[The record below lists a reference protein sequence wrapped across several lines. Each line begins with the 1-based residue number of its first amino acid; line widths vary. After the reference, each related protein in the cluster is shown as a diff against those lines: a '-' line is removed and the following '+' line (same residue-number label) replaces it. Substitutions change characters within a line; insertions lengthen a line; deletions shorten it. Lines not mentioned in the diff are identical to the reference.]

1 MYFSANGLSFYIAG
15 GRSKAMIKWVLR
27 SRLLLGSLLCAGMMA
42 SSAAADSRLIV
53 RVPAGR
59 LVLQTLCLTV
69 GCNVAQTID
78 GATGQLFLVT
88 VPNLLNVDAV
98 TQLLSNSAAVTGI
111 EPDLLA
117 HTEGSAYKIPS
128 ALSDTT
134 PVTYYGATVPHGYVS
149 QPAVQIVRMAE
160 AQNDFNVSGSG
171 VVAVIDTGVDVHHPA
186 LQGSLLPG
194 YDFTRN
200 QSGADETQDVS
211 LLQPPTPDSSPQ
223 WVNGHS
229 AANLDQS
236 TAAVVDGNAAYGDF
250 GHGTMVAGII
260 HLVAPT
266 AKILPLKAFR
276 ADGTGYTSDI
286 LRAIYTAIA
295 FHTNVTN
302 MSFSLAAY
310 SPEVANAISLASLG
324 GMICVAAA
332 GNGGQDAL
340 VYPAALP
347 SVMGI
352 ASTTNTDQLSSFS
365 NYGSDLVW
373 VAAPGEGIV
382 STYPFSTYAAGWG
395 TSFSAPFISGT
406 AALMVNVNFLCN
418 QWSSAYSTA
427 HAELLD
433 PTVGHGR
440 LDAFQAVQAWAQASG
455 LP

>member
-1 MYFSANGLSFYIAG
+1 
-15 GRSKAMIKWVLR
+15 MIKWVFR
-27 SRLLLGSLLCAGMMA
+27 CRLLAGVLLWAGLLA
-42 SSAAADSRLIV
+42 LPAAAEGRFIV

-59 LVLQTLCLTV
+59 FVLQTLCAAI
-69 GCNVAQTID
+69 GCNVAETID
-78 GATGQLFLVT
+78 GATGRLFLVT
-88 VPNLLNVDAV
+88 VPNVLNVDIV
-98 TQLLSNSAAVTGI
+98 LGVLNSSAAVVGI

-117 HTEGSAYKIPS
+117 NTEGSTYRVPS

-149 QPAVQIVRMAE
+149 QPAAEIVRIAD
-160 AQNDFNVSGSG
+160 AQNNLNVSGAG
-171 VVAVIDTGVDVHHPA
+171 IVAVIDTGVDVHHPA
-186 LQGSLLPG
+186 LERSLLPG

-200 QSGADETQDVS
+200 QSGADETLDVN
-211 LLQPPTPDSSPQ
+211 LIQPPTSGSSPQ

-236 TAAVVDGNAAYGDF
+236 TAAVVDGNNAYSDF

-295 FHTNVTN
+295 LHANVLN
-302 MSFSLAAY
+302 MSFNLAAY
-310 SPEVANAISLASLG
+310 SPEVANAINVASLG

-332 GNGGQDAL
+332 GNSGQDTL
-340 VYPAALP
+340 VYPAAL
-347 SVMGI
+347 SNVMGI
-352 ASTTNTDQLSSFS
+352 ASTTDTDQLSLFS

-395 TSFSAPFISGT
+395 TSFSTPFISGT

-418 QWSSAYSTA
+418 QWNGANSTA
-427 HAELLD
+427 HARPLG
-433 PTVGHGR
+433 PMVGHGR
-440 LDAFQAVQAWAQASG
+440 LDAFQAVQAWVQASG